1 MPTSYADPL
10 IWGVIAAIGLLT
22 YLVRL
27 SFIALF
33 GYVDE
38 IPDGLGRVLR
48 YVPPAVLGALVFPA
62 FVTIAPGAGGLE
74 ADRLVAGAAAIGVA
88 WWRQS
93 VLATMVAGMGTLWLV
108 RFVVLPAV

>member
-1 MPTSYADPL
+1 MVTSYTDPV

-22 YLVRL
+22 YAIRV

-38 IPDGLGRVLR
+38 IPSTLERVLR
-48 YVPPAVLGALVFPA
+48 YVPPAVLGALVIPA
-62 FVTIAPGAGGLE
+62 FVTIDPGAGGLE
-74 ADRLVAGAAAIGVA
+74 ADKLVAGVAATGVA
-88 WWRQS
+88 WWRKS

-108 RFVVLPAV
+108 RFVVFPAL